1 MAATLTAGAPA
12 RPRKLLASRKTRLG
26 ILYALPVVVYLLV
39 LFVYPIFSTLL
50 LSLKDADG
58 SFTLHWYADAL
69 TGVNLSV
76 LITTLRISAETA
88 VLSLVFGFI
97 LAQAITRLKPI
108 LAGLAMLIVVVPHFI
123 SALVRTYG
131 WIIMLGDKG
140 MVNETLTWAPG
151 APYQLLYNELG
162 VVIGT
167 TSMMLPYT
175 VLLLYGV
182 MRGVDRRLLAA
193 ASSMGAGR
201 VTIFRRVYLPL
212 VAPGLASAGLLSF
225 ILSLGYYIT
234 PALMGGPNQ
243 TMIATLI
250 NQQVTKENQ
259 WNGAAAQGVIL
270 LLLTFAGT
278 CVCSPRHA
286 HGPRRRDGRAA
297 PPSPPSASPA
307 RTRTSSW
314 SSPYSPYSPYNPYSP
329 HSPYSPYPT
338 RLSPRPPARPCR
350 RSCPGS
356 CRRAAAPRCGH
367 RPGDWRG
374 SLPRGPRCHRTRWAR
389 RWCVRGRCS
398 STVPSCGVPTGTSF
412 CVPWSRWRPMRRP
425 PVP

>member
-1 MAATLTAGAPA
+1 MAATLTANAPA
-12 RPRKLLASRKTRLG
+12 RPRKLLASRRTRVG

-76 LITTLRISAETA
+76 LFTTLRISAETA
-88 VLSLVFGFI
+88 VLSLVFGFV

-108 LAGLAMLIVVVPHFI
+108 LAGLAMLVVVVPHFV

-140 MVNETLTWAPG
+140 LVNEALPG
-151 APYQLLYNELG
+151 GPYQLLYNELG

-193 ASSMGAGR
+193 AASMGAGR

-250 NQQVTKENQ
+250 NQQV
-259 WNGAAAQGVIL
+259 
-270 LLLTFAGT
+270 
-278 CVCSPRHA
+278 
-286 HGPRRRDGRAA
+286 
-297 PPSPPSASPA
+297 
-307 RTRTSSW
+307 
-314 SSPYSPYSPYNPYSP
+314 
-329 HSPYSPYPT
+329 
-338 RLSPRPPARPCR
+338 
-350 RSCPGS
+350 
-356 CRRAAAPRCGH
+356 
-367 RPGDWRG
+367 
-374 SLPRGPRCHRTRWAR
+374 
-389 RWCVRGRCS
+389 
-398 STVPSCGVPTGTSF
+398 
-412 CVPWSRWRPMRRP
+412 
-425 PVP
+425 

>member
-12 RPRKLLASRKTRLG
+12 RPRKLLASRRTRVG

-58 SFTLHWYADAL
+58 SFTLHWYVEAL

-76 LITTLRISAETA
+76 LFTTLRISAETA
-88 VLSLVFGFI
+88 VLSLVFGFV
-97 LAQAITRLKPI
+97 LAQAISRLKP
-108 LAGLAMLIVVVPHFI
+108 LWAGLAMLVVVVPHFV

-131 WIIMLGDKG
+131 WIILLGDKG
-140 MVNETLTWAPG
+140 LVNELVPG
-151 APYQLLYNELG
+151 GPFQLLYNELG

-201 VTIFRRVYLPL
+201 VTIFRRIYLPL

-270 LLLTFAGT
+270 LLFTFAGLLL
-278 CVCSPRHA
+278 VKLVSSIGASRKK
-286 HGPRRRDGRAA
+286 R
-297 PPSPPSASPA
+297 SAS
-307 RTRTSSW
+307 
-314 SSPYSPYSPYNPYSP
+314 
-329 HSPYSPYPT
+329 
-338 RLSPRPPARPCR
+338 
-350 RSCPGS
+350 
-356 CRRAAAPRCGH
+356 
-367 RPGDWRG
+367 
-374 SLPRGPRCHRTRWAR
+374 
-389 RWCVRGRCS
+389 
-398 STVPSCGVPTGTSF
+398 
-412 CVPWSRWRPMRRP
+412 
-425 PVP
+425 

>member
-1 MAATLTAGAPA
+1 MAAITATAPA
-12 RPRKLLASRKTRLG
+12 RPRKLLASRRTRVG

-58 SFTLHWYADAL
+58 ALTLHWYVDAL

-76 LITTLRISAETA
+76 LFTTLRISAETA
-88 VLSLVFGFI
+88 LFSLVFGFV
-97 LAQAITRLKPI
+97 LANAISRLKP
-108 LAGLAMLIVVVPHFI
+108 LWASLAMLVVVVPHFV

-140 MVNETLTWAPG
+140 LLNELVPG
-151 APYQLLYNELG
+151 GPYRLLYNELG

-201 VTIFRRVYLPL
+201 VTIFRRIYLPL

-270 LLLTFAGT
+270 LVLTLAGLLLVKAVSSLGA
-278 CVCSPRHA
+278 SRKK
-286 HGPRRRDGRAA
+286 R
-297 PPSPPSASPA
+297 SAS
-307 RTRTSSW
+307 
-314 SSPYSPYSPYNPYSP
+314 
-329 HSPYSPYPT
+329 
-338 RLSPRPPARPCR
+338 
-350 RSCPGS
+350 
-356 CRRAAAPRCGH
+356 
-367 RPGDWRG
+367 
-374 SLPRGPRCHRTRWAR
+374 
-389 RWCVRGRCS
+389 
-398 STVPSCGVPTGTSF
+398 
-412 CVPWSRWRPMRRP
+412 
-425 PVP
+425 

>member
-1 MAATLTAGAPA
+1 MAAPLTATAPA
-12 RPRKLLASRKTRLG
+12 RPRKLLASRKTRVG

-50 LSLKDADG
+50 LSLQNADG
-58 SFTLHWYADAL
+58 SLTLHWYVESL
-69 TGVNLSV
+69 TGVNLAV

-88 VLSLVFGFI
+88 LFSLVFGFV
-97 LAQAITRLKPI
+97 LANAITRLKP
-108 LAGLAMLIVVVPHFI
+108 LWAALAMLIVVVPHFI

-140 MVNETLTWAPG
+140 LVNESLAWAPG
-151 APYQLLYNELG
+151 APLQLLYNELG

-193 ASSMGAGR
+193 AASMGAGR

-250 NQQVTKENQ
+250 NQQVTKESQ

-270 LLLTFAGT
+270 LLLTLAGLLLVKAVT
-278 CVCSPRHA
+278 SLGASRKK
-286 HGPRRRDGRAA
+286 R
-297 PPSPPSASPA
+297 SAS
-307 RTRTSSW
+307 
-314 SSPYSPYSPYNPYSP
+314 
-329 HSPYSPYPT
+329 
-338 RLSPRPPARPCR
+338 
-350 RSCPGS
+350 
-356 CRRAAAPRCGH
+356 
-367 RPGDWRG
+367 
-374 SLPRGPRCHRTRWAR
+374 
-389 RWCVRGRCS
+389 
-398 STVPSCGVPTGTSF
+398 
-412 CVPWSRWRPMRRP
+412 
-425 PVP
+425 

>member
-1 MAATLTAGAPA
+1 MAAILAGAPA
-12 RPRKLLASRKTRLG
+12 RPRRLLASRRTRVG
-26 ILYALPVVVYLLV
+26 MLYALPVVVYLLV
-39 LFVYPIFSTLL
+39 LFVYPIFSTVL

-58 SFTLHWYADAL
+58 SFTLHWYVEAL

-76 LITTLRISAETA
+76 LFTTLRISAETA

-97 LAQAITRLKPI
+97 LAQAISRLKP
-108 LAGLAMLIVVVPHFI
+108 LWAGVAMLVVVVPHFV

-140 MVNETLTWAPG
+140 VVNEALPG
-151 APYQLLYNELG
+151 GPYQLLYNELG

-193 ASSMGAGR
+193 AASMGAGR

-250 NQQVTKENQ
+250 NQQV
-259 WNGAAAQGVIL
+259 
-270 LLLTFAGT
+270 
-278 CVCSPRHA
+278 
-286 HGPRRRDGRAA
+286 PRRTNGTGR
-297 PPSPPSASPA
+297 PRRAS
-307 RTRTSSW
+307 SCW
-314 SSPYSPYSPYNPYSP
+314 SSPWPD
-329 HSPYSPYPT
+329 
-338 RLSPRPPARPCR
+338 C
-350 RSCPGS
+350 C
-356 CRRAAAPRCGH
+356 
-367 RPGDWRG
+367 W
-374 SLPRGPRCHRTRWAR
+374 
-389 RWCVRGRCS
+389 
-398 STVPSCGVPTGTSF
+398 
-412 CVPWSRWRPMRRP
+412 
-425 PVP
+425 